1 MRVRALVF
9 VAASLAVAHALSFL
23 GSGPF
28 DDDFICYRY
37 ARNWILGQGL
47 VFNPGERFEG
57 FTNPLWV
64 MLLAAGMRLG
74 LEPVDV
80 SLSLSI
86 LASGVAAWA
95 VGQAWC
101 ERYPAAVWPAPA
113 LLLAAVPGFAWHAV
127 SGLGTTLLAALLALW
142 FLAWERAA
150 RAGRVPWSAG
160 VFLALACLLRQ
171 ECALFALVFA
181 AVELRYRGRLAV
193 LLPLLTLVGWT
204 VFRLVYYGRWFPIP
218 YHVKQ
223 LPLIVDLEYGLRYL
237 WQGTLECGVGLLVV
251 LGLFAPRGP
260 RDARRAVTTATS
272 LAVLLHTVYVVGVGG
287 DFVELSR
294 FFVPSLPLMILL
306 GCAGAR
312 TLVPSPRWRAGLVI
326 AALVLVQWTQFGW
339 TIHGRAF
346 RRLDH
351 ESFEA
356 RWARLGKHF
365 ALAVAPGTRVAISP
379 IGAFGYHSRL
389 PLVDILGLTHD
400 GLLEVAPDL
409 DGVSMK
415 GHHRHDARWVLAQ
428 RPQLVILGNGVR
440 DLDGV
445 LNINP
450 WERDLYLDPEFQ
462 RDYQHMIVPIPG
474 DADLDV
480 HVLHGFTPPPG
491 AWLGGER

>member
-1 MRVRALVF
+1 MKGRALVY
-9 VAASLAVAHALSFL
+9 VAALLALAHALSFL

-64 MLLAAGMRLG
+64 MLLAAGMKLG
-74 LEPVDV
+74 LDPVDV
-80 SLSLSI
+80 SLTLSI
-86 LASGVAAWA
+86 LAAGVAAWA
-95 VGQAWC
+95 VGQAWR
-101 ERYPAAVWPAPA
+101 ERYPDAVWPVPA

-142 FLAWERAA
+142 FLAWDRAA

-181 AVELRYRGRLAV
+181 AVELRGRGRVAA
-193 LLPLLTLVGWT
+193 LLPCLTLVGWT

-223 LPLIVDLEYGLRYL
+223 LPQIVDLGYGLRYL
-237 WQGTLECGVGLLVV
+237 WQATLECGVGLLVV
-251 LGLFAPRGP
+251 LGLFAARGP
-260 RDARRAVTTATS
+260 RDARRAVTTATA
-272 LAVLLHTVYVVGVGG
+272 LGVLLHTIYVVSVGG

-312 TLVPSPRWRAGLVI
+312 SLVSARRLRACLAIAGLVS
-326 AALVLVQWTQFGW
+326 VQWTQFDW
-339 TIHGRAF
+339 TPHGRTF
-346 RRLDH
+346 RQLDH
-351 ESFEA
+351 EYLEA

-379 IGAFGYHSRL
+379 IGAFGYYSRL

-400 GLLEVAPDL
+400 GLLEVSPDL
-409 DGVSMK
+409 AGVSMK

-428 RPQLVILGNGVR
+428 RPELVILGNGVR
-440 DLDGV
+440 DLSGV
-445 LNINP
+445 LHINP
-450 WERDLYLDPEFQ
+450 WERDLYQDPEFQ
-462 RDYQHMIVPIPG
+462 RDYQHMLVPIPG
-474 DADLDV
+474 DAPLDV
-480 HVLHGFTPPPG
+480 HVLRGFTPPPG
-491 AWLGGER
+491 ARLGGER